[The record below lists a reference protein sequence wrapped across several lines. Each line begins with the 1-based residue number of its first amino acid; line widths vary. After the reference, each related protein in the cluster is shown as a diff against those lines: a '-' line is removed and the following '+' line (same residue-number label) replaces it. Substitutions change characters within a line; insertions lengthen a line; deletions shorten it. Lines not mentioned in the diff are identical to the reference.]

1 MTMSRKFFYGI
12 MCAAGVVLA
21 VTGIGTYALGHPP
34 MTHWALMTHVA
45 AAPLF
50 ALALAGVALTWAGAC
65 TRGAVSGLSGL
76 AKFLFWVIL
85 LCGLIVLLTGVV
97 PMTPVFGT
105 RGQHTLYL
113 LHRYSAIVLTA
124 AILLHLPALFR
135 RPAAK
140 V

>member
-1 MTMSRKFFYGI
+1 MTSIGKFFYGV

-21 VTGIGTYALGHPP
+21 LTGIGTYAIGHPP

-50 ALALAGVALTWAGAC
+50 ALALAAVALTWAGAC
-65 TRGAVSGLSGL
+65 TRGGGAGLSGT

-85 LCGLIVLLTGVV
+85 LCGLVVLLTGVV

-105 RGQHTLYL
+105 RGQHALYL
-113 LHRYSAIVLTA
+113 LHRYSGIVLTA
-124 AILLHLPALFR
+124 AVLLHLPALFR
-135 RPAAK
+135 HPAAR